1 MDIDEKA
8 PGNTSQQPVTRTT
21 DNETAHDPRRDQ
33 PEVPL
38 PADDDAPVD
47 EDMSDVDA
55 NNSVS
60 SEHPEPR

>member
-1 MDIDEKA
+1 MDIDEDA
-8 PGNTSQQPVTRTT
+8 PGNRSQQEVTRTT
-21 DNETAHDPRRDQ
+21 DNEAGHDPKRKV

-38 PADDDAPVD
+38 PADDEAPVD
-47 EDMSDVDA
+47 EDMSDVEA